1 MSSSTSS
8 FVSPT
13 SKRWMGKSTRDSLAK
28 VSNTFL
34 MIVSIYLANIFHS
47 FSLSSSLLCY
57 YIARIFTASFYQ
69 YILSCIWSWIDL
81 HTWYWTIGT
90 QDKCFRRYW
99 LVLTSILYLHCGF
112 QLSNDCNI
120 DPWTKWMKETYDKM
134 ICNEIER
141 RNRTS
146 NEEEGMEEF
155 WEEACDFLLKNI
167 SVEM

>member
-1 MSSSTSS
+1 MYRYQNILNEIGTGIRYELKNISPMKINLKSLTPLTMLVVDQMSEQAIINFYYSYISLYFSIDTSPFSSYSPYPSSSYFMSSSTSS

-81 HTWYWTIGT
+81 HTWY
-90 QDKCFRRYW
+90 
-99 LVLTSILYLHCGF
+99 
-112 QLSNDCNI
+112 
-120 DPWTKWMKETYDKM
+120 
-134 ICNEIER
+134 
-141 RNRTS
+141 
-146 NEEEGMEEF
+146 
-155 WEEACDFLLKNI
+155 
-167 SVEM
+167 